1 MALSKIISRLRLA
14 ALATLAVLP
23 VVSGAQTNE
32 TESLAVTN
40 LPAFAVNVRRDVADT
55 YMPYRYAFVT
65 LGQEKYTFLIP
76 EGYRV
81 DTSDPAK
88 VKLVSPDYSSLI
100 VLAIGTSGLPVGA
113 KMEAESL
120 QAHVLNRHPAATV
133 KENTGVGANGQNAAA
148 LDYVWKTEAGVTR
161 TSRTAFV
168 PTANGLM
175 EFTLSASPE
184 KFDAALGQLNLILLT
199 FRTGANGKFEYVIGS
214 KYP

>member
-113 KMEAESL
+113 K
-120 QAHVLNRHPAATV
+120 
-133 KENTGVGANGQNAAA
+133 
-148 LDYVWKTEAGVTR
+148 
-161 TSRTAFV
+161 
-168 PTANGLM
+168 
-175 EFTLSASPE
+175 
-184 KFDAALGQLNLILLT
+184 
-199 FRTGANGKFEYVIGS
+199 
-214 KYP
+214 